1 MKTHRPSPVVLALTA
16 LATLVALV
24 PLTSARA
31 DVALDG
37 KWRQSAL
44 REDFTV
50 QRWQEGCGPPPRSS
64 STGGGESITV
74 KSEGDVL
81 AFVGGGRVY
90 RSNQCYDQLPGLAR
104 ESYSHAAGSRQ
115 WRTRC
120 ATPAGDPRKTVMQTL
135 VVATSDTHINVTET
149 GRYEIAHEGGLCVAD
164 VRRSRSFD
172 LVVPDAPAAS
182 ATASAPAPSA
192 PPSASTPPPP
202 SAPPPPPEPPPSAC
216 ANPGPPARLEV
227 RPSKKLLRAGETF
240 SFRAKIVDEAGCPLP
255 ATVKWVARPK
265 GPKITVDGQ
274 GLVSVAE
281 GAAEGSYELEASAEG
296 KTARVTVEISTAAN
310 YDALLAKQGLNAAGE
325 AESASVSL
333 PSESIGSA
341 EVAAEDGRKARRAT
355 FMGIIS
361 AAVAALG
368 AAYLVLRRRQKRA
381 LALETERITQ
391 HEDLVREIQARQDA
405 KEATYREELEAH
417 EASVR
422 RAEKAKAKLA
432 ERERERARARARDGE
447 QEAAAA
453 VAAAATPAAEPELV
467 CPTCQR
473 TLRDTTFCPHDGS
486 RLVPKSV
493 HEASV
498 PLLCP
503 TCKRGFGEGTTICP
517 DHREELVPLPAHG
530 RPAPVKAGPKGKI
543 CPTCGSRYDGA
554 AVFCG
559 RDGTS
564 LVLLN

>member
-1 MKTHRPSPVVLALTA
+1 MVLALTA
-16 LATLVALV
+16 VATLVALL
-24 PLTSARA
+24 PPTSARA
-31 DVALDG
+31 DGALDG

-74 KSEGDVL
+74 KTEGDVL
-81 AFVGGGRVY
+81 AFLGGGRVY

-120 ATPAGDPRKTVMQTL
+120 VTPAGDPRKTVMQTL
-135 VVATSDTHINVTET
+135 VVATSDTHITVSET

-172 LVVPDAPAAS
+172 LVVPDTPAP

-192 PPSASTPPPP
+192 PPSATTPPTPPPP
-202 SAPPPPPEPPPSAC
+202 TPPPPEPPASAC
-216 ANPGPPARLEV
+216 AHPGPPARLEV

-240 SFRAKIVDEAGCPLP
+240 PFRAKVVDEAGCPLP
-255 ATVKWVARPK
+255 STVKWTTRAPREPK
-265 GPKITVDGQ
+265 VSVDAQ
-274 GLVSVAE
+274 GRVSVAD
-281 GAAEGSYELEASAEG
+281 GAPEGSYELEASAEG

-333 PSESIGSA
+333 PTESIGSA
-341 EVAAEDGRKARRAT
+341 EVAAEDGRRARRAT
-355 FMGIIS
+355 FVGIIA

-368 AAYLVLRRRQKRA
+368 VAYLVLRRRQKRA
-381 LALETERITQ
+381 LALETERLAQ
-391 HEDLVREIQARQDA
+391 HEDLVREIQARQEA
-405 KEATYREELEAH
+405 KEAAYREELVAH
-417 EASVR
+417 EESVR
-422 RAEKAKAKLA
+422 RAERAKAKLA
-432 ERERERARARARDGE
+432 AARAR
-447 QEAAAA
+447 EAAAVPA
-453 VAAAATPAAEPELV
+453 PVVSAPTPEPELV

-473 TLRDTTFCPHDGS
+473 ALRGTTFCPHDGS
-486 RLVPKSV
+486 RLVAKS
-493 HEASV
+493 ADDGAV

-503 TCKRGFGEGTTICP
+503 TCKRGFGEGVTVCP
-517 DHREELVPLPAHG
+517 DHREELVPLPAH
-530 RPAPVKAGPKGKI
+530 RPAPAKAGPKGKI
-543 CPTCGSRYDGA
+543 CPTCGSRYEGS

-559 RDGTS
+559 KDGTS